1 MITNTISSNDLF
13 LKNVW
18 SVQLFL
24 PKEELQT
31 NDEFKLT
38 KLEKLVYERREN
50 ITLSSSDQNVNYI
63 GLENIEA
70 KTGRIS
76 LFSPKQ
82 GEEIKSTCKRFYK
95 GDILYGRLRPTLNK
109 VYYNDYFKEGV
120 CTTEII
126 V

>member
-50 ITLSSSDQNVNYI
+50 ITLSRS
-63 GLENIEA
+63 
-70 KTGRIS
+70 K
-76 LFSPKQ
+76 
-82 GEEIKSTCKRFYK
+82 CKLHRFGK
-95 GDILYGRLRPTLNK
+95 H
-109 VYYNDYFKEGV
+109 
-120 CTTEII
+120 
-126 V
+126 

>member
-1 MITNTISSNDLF
+1 MIINTISSNDLF

-50 ITLSSSDQNVNYI
+50 ITLSS
-63 GLENIEA
+63 
-70 KTGRIS
+70 
-76 LFSPKQ
+76 
-82 GEEIKSTCKRFYK
+82 
-95 GDILYGRLRPTLNK
+95 
-109 VYYNDYFKEGV
+109 
-120 CTTEII
+120 
-126 V
+126 

>member
-38 KLEKLVYERREN
+38 KLEKLVYETSREH
-50 ITLSSSDQNVNYI
+50 
-63 GLENIEA
+63 
-70 KTGRIS
+70 
-76 LFSPKQ
+76 
-82 GEEIKSTCKRFYK
+82 
-95 GDILYGRLRPTLNK
+95 
-109 VYYNDYFKEGV
+109 YFKQFRSKCKLHRFGKH
-120 CTTEII
+120 
-126 V
+126 